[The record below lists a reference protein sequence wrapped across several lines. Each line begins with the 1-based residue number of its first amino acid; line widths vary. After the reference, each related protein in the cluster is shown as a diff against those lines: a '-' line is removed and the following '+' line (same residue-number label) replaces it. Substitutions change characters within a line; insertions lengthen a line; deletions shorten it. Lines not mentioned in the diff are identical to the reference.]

1 MQKQISNFFSPAQL
15 CLFSLPCF
23 KYFNQNYKWFEPA
36 KEVQTRTWATLQ
48 VSGTSL
54 THLILLVSFYTPWNN
69 KKTIELLMF
78 LESIE
83 RAVAFKWVIFRLSR
97 SCLTAMPHPGTAIL
111 MHTWHICIDLLPAVQ
126 NSLIWTEFL
135 FHLKKRQ
142 VKSSWCSWEQITSVS
157 NLMCKC
163 YICG

>member
-36 KEVQTRTWATLQ
+36 KEIQTRTWTTLQ

-83 RAVAFKWVIFRLSR
+83 RAVAFKWVIFRLFTLVLDCNATSR
-97 SCLTAMPHPGTAIL
+97 DSNINAYLTHLYRFASSCSKFIDMNWIL
-111 MHTWHICIDLLPAVQ
+111 V
-126 NSLIWTEFL
+126 
-135 FHLKKRQ
+135 
-142 VKSSWCSWEQITSVS
+142 SS
-157 NLMCKC
+157 
-163 YICG
+163 